1 MPDTTAT
8 GPGEAAALL
17 LTQYGLAASGLARLD
32 MGQGTVNY
40 RATVPGHGDVFV
52 KCYPR
57 GTNLGA
63 ELEAIT
69 LTGLAGRRGVPVAPV
84 IPAAGGQV
92 IAASGTTA
100 ISAWQWMPG
109 SPGRDGLTTAQAG
122 QAGSALG
129 RIHAAFAQL
138 PASSGPA
145 PQSARW
151 RQDMD
156 IPGLRATIRE
166 LRAIIADRA
175 AEGKASEFDALA
187 DQTLAERD
195 RDLDRVPGLL
205 ASLPRLSSQVLHGDF
220 APVNMLFDDSRLSA
234 VLDFRPPDPFL
245 LSYDLGRVAFFPTTI
260 ARGPSWP
267 DAARTLVAAY
277 LDANPAVPASDIRA
291 CARVALLQLLTSLYG
306 VRQHYLKPG
315 LIQDDI
321 DTFWLQRHAAVA
333 ILLDRLA
340 EADDLLAGLA
350 GRLPSGTAGS
360 R

>member
-8 GPGEAAALL
+8 GPGEVAALL
-17 LTQYGLAASGLARLD
+17 RTRYGLAAVGLARLD

-40 RATVPGHGDVFV
+40 RATVPGHDDVFV
-52 KCYPR
+52 KCYPP
-57 GTNLGA
+57 GTNLDA

-69 LTGLAGRRGVPVAPV
+69 LTGLAARHGVPVATV
-84 IPAAGGQV
+84 IPAAGGQA
-92 IAASGTTA
+92 IAASGPTA

-109 SPGRDGLTTAQAG
+109 SPGRAGLTACQAE

-145 PQSARW
+145 PQTARW
-151 RQDMD
+151 REDMD
-156 IPGLRATIRE
+156 VHGLRATIGQ
-166 LRAIIADRA
+166 LRSIIARRA
-175 AEGKASEFDALA
+175 AEGKASKFDAIA

-205 ASLPRLSSQVLHGDF
+205 ASLPHLSSQVLHGDF
-220 APVNMLFDDSRLSA
+220 APVNMLFGDGQLTA

-245 LSYDLGRVAFFPTTI
+245 IAYDLGRAAFFPTTI
-260 ARGPSWP
+260 ARGPGWP
-267 DAARTLVAAY
+267 DAARDLVAAY
-277 LDANPAVPASDIRA
+277 LDANPAVPAADIRA
-291 CARVALLQLLTSLYG
+291 CARVALLQLLKSLYG
-306 VRQHYLKPG
+306 VKQHYLRPG

-321 DTFWLQRHAAVA
+321 DTFWLQRHAAVT
-333 ILLDRLA
+333 ILLNRLA
-340 EADDLLAGLA
+340 EADDLLGDLA